1 VEESFRIGTVAGVR
15 IGANWSVL
23 VIFLLVLVG
32 LATGRFPLD
41 HPGLPAAVYLLAG
54 TVAATLFFLSL
65 LAHELAHAV
74 VARHHGVQVEGITLW
89 MLGGVAKLEG
99 EPADPAADLR
109 IAGVGPLVSLGLG
122 VVFGALALLLGGLG
136 ITGIGRSVVGWLAL
150 INLVLAAFN
159 LVPAAPLDGGRLLRA
174 VLWMRRGDR
183 ASAAISAA
191 RAGRRFGT
199 VLVAL
204 GVVQLVMFG
213 AVGGLWFA
221 LIGWFIS
228 AAAGTEERHVRQR
241 LALGDMTVG
250 EVMSPA
256 PTTVP
261 PELTVAELLE
271 RYLLRHRFA
280 AYPVVD
286 DLGRVL
292 GLVTL
297 QQVRDLVPAAR
308 ATTTVA
314 GIACPRAQV
323 PCVAPTLRVV
333 DLLDQ
338 LRGDAGG
345 RALVTDEDGHLLG
358 IVSPTDISRLLEIL
372 TVPGAGQRE
381 PA

>member
-1 VEESFRIGTVAGVR
+1 VEENFRIGTVAGVR

-23 VIFLLVLVG
+23 VIFVLVLVG
-32 LATGRFPLD
+32 LAAGRFPLD
-41 HPGLPAAVYLLAG
+41 HPDLPAVVHLLAG

-89 MLGGVAKLEG
+89 VFGGVAKLEG
-99 EPADPAADLR
+99 EPADPGADLR
-109 IAGVGPLVSLGLG
+109 IAGVGPLVSLVLGLG
-122 VVFGALALLLGGLG
+122 FGALALLLGGLG

-150 INLVLAAFN
+150 INLALAAFN

-174 VLWMRRGDR
+174 VLWMRRGDH
-183 ASAAISAA
+183 ANAATSAA

-204 GVVQLVMFG
+204 GVVQFVML
-213 AVGGLWFA
+213 ASLGGLWFV

-228 AAAGTEERHVRQR
+228 AAAGAEEQHVRMQ
-241 LALGDMTVG
+241 LALGDVTVG
-250 EVMSPA
+250 EVMTPA

-261 PELTVAELLE
+261 PELTVVDLLE
-271 RYLLRHRFA
+271 RFLLRYRFA

-297 QQVRDLVPAAR
+297 QHVRDVDPAAR

-314 GIACPRAQV
+314 RIASPRAQL
-323 PCVAPTLRVV
+323 PCVEATHRVV
-333 DLLDQ
+333 DLLGE
-338 LRGDAGG
+338 LRGGGG
-345 RALVTDEDGHLLG
+345 RALVVDEHDRLLG
-358 IVSPTDISRLLEIL
+358 IVSPTDVSRLLEIL
-372 TVPGAGQRE
+372 DVQGAGQRE
-381 PA
+381 PV